1 MSTYSI
7 GSDSP
12 RWWWPSAAAGV
23 AGAAAIAAIL
33 VLPASSSTTSGPT
46 TPDAPPAP
54 VSDPW
59 FSTVDPSVGRQCFA
73 LRHAAL
79 PCSTDPGAGSAQS
92 PSGGPAPTEPAPAW
106 TPDPEAHVGQRYRLG
121 TGRGM
126 VAGSGLGRRRP
137 PQENRH
143 EDHQVRP
150 RRPRRRSARPRRVL
164 RRRLRPGSRPASPG
178 HRLRAQRRPGDA
190 TGHGRAQAPPDS
202 RP

>member
-73 LRHAAL
+73 L
-79 PCSTDPGAGSAQS
+79 
-92 PSGGPAPTEPAPAW
+92 PARRKTVFDRPRC
-106 TPDPEAHVGQRYRLG
+106 GQRPVTERWAG
-121 TGRGM
+121 TDGTRP
-126 VAGSGLGRRRP
+126 GL
-137 PQENRH
+137 
-143 EDHQVRP
+143 D
-150 RRPRRRSARPRRVL
+150 ARP
-164 RRRLRPGSRPASPG
+164 
-178 HRLRAQRRPGDA
+178 
-190 TGHGRAQAPPDS
+190 
-202 RP
+202 

>member
-46 TPDAPPAP
+46 PPDAPPAP

-73 LRHAAL
+73 LPARSNSPRVRPTPVRAAPSHRAVGRHRRN
-79 PCSTDPGAGSAQS
+79 PPRPGRPTLRHMSGSDTGWVPAG
-92 PSGGPAPTEPAPAW
+92 
-106 TPDPEAHVGQRYRLG
+106 
-121 TGRGM
+121 GM
-126 VAGSGLGRRRP
+126 VAGSGLGT
-137 PQENRH
+137 
-143 EDHQVRP
+143 
-150 RRPRRRSARPRRVL
+150 
-164 RRRLRPGSRPASPG
+164 PAPS
-178 HRLRAQRRPGDA
+178 
-190 TGHGRAQAPPDS
+190 TGEPS
-202 RP
+202 